1 MPLPIAIIGAA
12 IAAGATGVAKGI
24 SGAKKIAQAKEEV
37 EMIEEMHEENQERL
51 EEQEES
57 TQYNMDLLGK
67 KELDIMA
74 SFNSFSDAIEKIQN
88 RPKFKYEGIKG
99 NDILEVDVMKLKDV
113 SVGAEALKGVLASSA
128 LGTAGACAASGA
140 TASAVSMFG
149 IASTGTAISGL
160 SGAAATNATL
170 AALGGGSLAAGGGG
184 IALGSAVLSGAT
196 LGVGLMVGGFAINHV
211 GNKAQEN
218 VNNAWKQYW
227 EAEELIDEAISVL
240 EDIENAAI
248 EYTDKLTS
256 ISDYYFEL
264 LEWMIKLVDN
274 RSCWYN
280 YTFEEQ
286 NKIEK
291 LVLLV
296 AILFKMCSVKFILQE
311 DDKNILNENEIN
323 QVYEFIES
331 KEIV

>member
-1 MPLPIAIIGAA
+1 MPLPIAILGAA

-24 SGAKKIAQAKEEV
+24 SGAKKIAQAKEEI
-37 EMIEEMHEENQERL
+37 EMIEEMYEENKERL
-51 EEQEES
+51 ENQEES

-67 KELDIMA
+67 KEIDIMA
-74 SFNSFSDAIEKIQN
+74 SFNDFSDTIEKIQQ

-99 NDILEVDVMKLKDV
+99 NDIAEVEIAKLKNV
-113 SVGAEALKGVLASSA
+113 SIGAEALKGMLASSA

-170 AALGGGSLAAGGGG
+170 AFLGGGSLAAGGGG

-218 VNNAWKQYW
+218 VDSAWKQYW
-227 EAEELIDEAISVL
+227 EAEDLIDEAISIL
-240 EDIENAAI
+240 EEIESASL
-248 EYTDKLTS
+248 EYTKTLTI
-256 ISDYYFEL
+256 ISEHYFDL
-264 LEWMIKLVDN
+264 LEWMSELVKKRYFWN
-274 RSCWYN
+274 E
-280 YTFEEQ
+280 YTLEEQ
-286 NKIEK
+286 SKIQN

-296 AILFKMCSVKFILQE
+296 TVLFKMCSVKFILQE
-311 DDKNILNENEIN
+311 EDKNFLNEDEIN
-323 QVYEFIES
+323 QIYEFIES
-331 KEIV
+331 KEII

>member
-67 KELDIMA
+67 KELDIMV
-74 SFNSFSDAIEKIQN
+74 SFNSFSDTIEKIQK

-99 NDILEVDVMKLKDV
+99 NDISEVDVMKLKDV

-128 LGTAGACAASGA
+128 LGTAGAFAASGA

-218 VNNAWKQYW
+218 VNNAWQQYW
-227 EAEELIDEAISVL
+227 EAEELIDDAISVL
-240 EDIENAAI
+240 EDIEKAAI
-248 EYTDKLTS
+248 EYTDKLTA
-256 ISDYYFEL
+256 ISNYYFEL
-264 LEWMIKLVDN
+264 LNWMIELVDN
-274 RSCWYN
+274 RSCWDD
-280 YTFEEQ
+280 YTSEEQ
-286 NKIEK
+286 NRIQK

-311 DDKNILNENEIN
+311 EDKNVLNENEIN

-331 KEIV
+331 KEII